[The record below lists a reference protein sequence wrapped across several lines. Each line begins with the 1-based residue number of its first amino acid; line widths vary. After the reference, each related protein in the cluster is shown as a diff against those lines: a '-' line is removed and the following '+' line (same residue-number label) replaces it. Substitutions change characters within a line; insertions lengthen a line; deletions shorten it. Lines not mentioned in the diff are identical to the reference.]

1 MAPIIT
7 LLTDFGLQDNYVAS
21 VKGIILGI
29 CPEARLV
36 DVTHLIPP
44 QDVRAAAFVLSCT
57 YADFPEGAIHLA
69 VVDPGVGTSRRALVI
84 ESQRRF
90 FIGPDNGL
98 FFDAILS
105 KEASWRAFSI
115 ENHEFMR
122 PVVSSTFHGR
132 DVFAPVAAHLAGG
145 VPIHR
150 FGPSCIPAGPGWG
163 QVIDRGETLEGEIIY
178 IDHFGNAI
186 SNIKKE
192 KLEAFAPSNLWTV
205 RVGACTVRAAGAYG
219 QKKPGESMALIGSCG
234 HLEIAVNMGR
244 AADLLGIRR
253 GDPVLVSRGTLE
265 LRS

>member
-21 VKGIILGI
+21 VKGTILGI

-36 DVTHLIPP
+36 DITHLIPP
-44 QDVRAAAFVLSCT
+44 QDVRAAAFILSCT

-84 ESQRRF
+84 ESQHHF

-98 FFDAILS
+98 FDAVLS
-105 KEASWRAFSI
+105 KEASWKAFSI
-115 ENHEFMR
+115 ENHEFLR

-150 FGPSCIPAGPGWG
+150 FGPSCIPAGPGWE

-178 IDHFGNAI
+178 IDHFGNVI
-186 SNIKKE
+186 SNIEKE
-192 KLEAFAPSNLWTV
+192 TLEAFAPRNLWIV
-205 RVGACTVRAAGAYG
+205 RVGATTVQAADVYG
-219 QKKPGESMALIGSCG
+219 GKKPGESMALIGSCG
-234 HLEIAVNMGR
+234 HLEVAVNLGH
-244 AADLLGIRR
+244 AADVLGIRR
-253 GDPVLVSRGTLE
+253 GDPVFVSRRPFE

>member
-36 DVTHLIPP
+36 DITHLIPP
-44 QDVRAAAFVLSCT
+44 QDIRAAAFVLSCT
-57 YADFPEGAIHLA
+57 YADFPEGTIHLA

-98 FFDAILS
+98 FDAVLS

-115 ENHEFMR
+115 ENHEFLR

-150 FGPSCIPAGPGWG
+150 FGPSCTPAGPGWG

-186 SNIKKE
+186 SNIEKE
-192 KLEAFAPSNLWTV
+192 TLEAFAPRNLWIV
-205 RVGACTVRAAGAYG
+205 RVGVKTVQAADVYG
-219 QKKPGESMALIGSCG
+219 GKKPGESMALIGSCG
-234 HLEIAVNMGR
+234 HLEIAVNLGH
-244 AADLLGIRR
+244 AADVLGIHR
-253 GDPVLVSRGTLE
+253 GDPVFVSRRPFE